1 MGVFNVQLTLQD
13 VSEFSPNQRAQIL
26 QVLKS
31 QQFVPTYVIR
41 NLASQY
47 NARIKEL
54 RAGGVPIESCM
65 YELDGKK
72 VWGFRLI

>member
-1 MGVFNVQLTLQD
+1 MQLTLQE
-13 VSEFSPNQRAQIL
+13 VQEFSPNQRAQIL

-31 QQFVPTYVIR
+31 QQFVPTYVLR

-54 RAGGVPIESCM
+54 RAGGVAIQSCL